1 MKYRSTRGTNEETFK
16 KVLFA
21 GLAEDGGLYVPMN
34 WPQIDVNKI
43 DKNGADFFKC
53 VKMVN

>member
-16 KVLFA
+16 KVLFS

-34 WPQIDVNKI
+34 WPQIDVHKV
-43 DKNGADFFKC
+43 DKNLSLIHI
-53 VKMVN
+53 